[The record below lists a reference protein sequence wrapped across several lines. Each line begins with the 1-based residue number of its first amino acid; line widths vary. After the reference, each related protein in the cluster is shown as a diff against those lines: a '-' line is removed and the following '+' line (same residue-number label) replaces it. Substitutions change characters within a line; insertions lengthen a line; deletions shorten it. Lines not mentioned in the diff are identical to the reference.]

1 VDAHGPAIGSGR
13 AAEGPAVDDLYPRI
27 ELPIPID
34 QFHILPRNPAYKYE
48 YRDGRAVL
56 TPRPKFQRGVLDLRP
71 LPREGDWD
79 VRPLP
84 AGEVLS
90 LAPTFYA
97 AFVRQQPFAS
107 LDEAAGRAAARE
119 CLRRT
124 VAGDD
129 GPLIP
134 GACFQLFD
142 RPSEGPVGA
151 ALVTLEPEA
160 IADDPFAGGWKEG
173 PPADAVERRLGCPH
187 LTWIFVNAW
196 EARRGAGT
204 RLLAE
209 AAGALLGLGYDR
221 LASTFPQG
229 NEPSV
234 FWHWRNGFRLVP
246 WSYYLRRAPARSE
259 RPADG
264 P

>member
-1 VDAHGPAIGSGR
+1 
-13 AAEGPAVDDLYPRI
+13 VDDLYRRI
-27 ELPIPID
+27 ELPITID
-34 QFHILPRNPAYKYE
+34 QFHTLPRNSAYKYE
-48 YRDGRAVL
+48 YFGGRAVL

-71 LPREGDWD
+71 LPKDGNWD

-84 AGEVLS
+84 AAEVMA

-97 AFVRQQPFAS
+97 AFAGQQPFAS
-107 LDEAAGRAAARE
+107 LGEGAGPAAARE

-124 VAGDD
+124 VEGDD

-134 GACFQLFD
+134 DACFQVFD
-142 RPSEGPVGA
+142 RDSRGPVGA

-160 IADDPFAGGWKEG
+160 VADDPFAGTWKG
-173 PPADAVERRLGCPH
+173 DPPADAVERRLGCPH
-187 LTWIFVNAW
+187 LTWIFVNHW
-196 EARRGAGT
+196 VARRGAGT
-204 RLLAE
+204 RLLADVVE
-209 AAGALLGLGYDR
+209 ALIRLGYRR

-229 NEPSV
+229 NDPSV

-246 WSYYLRRAPARSE
+246 WSYYVRRIEARL
-259 RPADG
+259 AGG